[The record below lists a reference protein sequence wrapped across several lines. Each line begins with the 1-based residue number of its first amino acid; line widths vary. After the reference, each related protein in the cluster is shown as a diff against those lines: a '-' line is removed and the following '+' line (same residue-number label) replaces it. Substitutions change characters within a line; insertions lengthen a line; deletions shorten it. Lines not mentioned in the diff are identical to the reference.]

1 MIIFGHMKRLSLIF
15 AVLMLSVTV
24 YGSEFHFG
32 SYNIRVLNNGDG
44 KHYDGWT
51 DRCDVMCDLIA
62 ALGYDA
68 FGAQEVTRRQ
78 LTDMLDRLPEY
89 GYVGVGRDDGKE
101 GGEYSPVF
109 YRKDKF
115 KVLESGTFWLSES
128 PEKVSFGWDAACR
141 RVCSYAK
148 LKNRKT
154 KEVFWFFN
162 THMDHIGITARREG
176 ARLILAKIHEIA
188 GDEANV
194 VLTGDFNVDQRN
206 EAYSTIISTER
217 LVDSYWI
224 AKHRFCPGPTFNNFV
239 PTVYSDSRIDHVF
252 VSNGSKVS
260 SYMCLTAH
268 YWRKDSLSDGQAE
281 VHLPSDHYP
290 LSVRVDFGKKK

>member
-1 MIIFGHMKRLSLIF
+1 M
-15 AVLMLSVTV
+15 AVLMLSATA

-32 SYNIRVLNNGDG
+32 SYNVRMSNKGDA

-51 DRCDVMCDLIA
+51 DRCDALCDLVA
-62 ALGYDA
+62 ACGYDA
-68 FGAQEVTRRQ
+68 FGAQEVTHRQ
-78 LTDMLDRLPEY
+78 LLDMLDRLPEY

-101 GGEYSPVF
+101 DGEYSPVF

-115 KVLESGTFWLSES
+115 KVLESGTFWLSET
-128 PEKVSFGWDAACR
+128 PNKVSFGWDAACR

-148 LKNRKT
+148 LKDRKT

-176 ARLILAKIHEIA
+176 ARLILEKIHKIA
-188 GDEANV
+188 GDNANV

-206 EAYSTIISTER
+206 EAYDTILSTER
-217 LVDSYWI
+217 LVDSYWV
-224 AKHRFCPGPTFNNFV
+224 AKHRFCPGPTYNDFV
-239 PTVYSDSRIDHVF
+239 PETYSDSRIDHIF
-252 VSNGSKVS
+252 VSNGAKVS
-260 SYMCLTAH
+260 SYMCLTVH
-268 YWRKDSLSDGQAE
+268 YWRKASLSDGRAE